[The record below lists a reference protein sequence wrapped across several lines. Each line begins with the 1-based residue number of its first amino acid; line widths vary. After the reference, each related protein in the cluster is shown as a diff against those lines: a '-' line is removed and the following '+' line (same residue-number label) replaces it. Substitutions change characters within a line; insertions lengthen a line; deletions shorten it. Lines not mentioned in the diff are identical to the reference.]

1 MKKGKQEEDVVIQ
14 KRKVKVL
21 ACESRH
27 SQVGPTYTVPL
38 TVISFETIPEMY
50 SQANTKKLKRNI
62 T

>member
-1 MKKGKQEEDVVIQ
+1 MVIQ

-27 SQVGPTYTVPL
+27 SQVGPTFTVPL